1 MKLISGMKPRI
12 QETGCPMPTS
22 ITVIEIEKEIK
33 SLSRDEQLMLM
44 EKLVRQ
50 LRKSGQSESELDWKH
65 LYGLGKDLW
74 RTEDAQEYVN
84 SLREDRM

>member
-1 MKLISGMKPRI
+1 
-12 QETGCPMPTS
+12 MPTP
-22 ITVIEIEKEIK
+22 ITIIEIEKEIK

-50 LRKSGQSESELDWKH
+50 LRKSGQSDSELDWKH

-84 SLREDRM
+84 SLREDRL

>member
-1 MKLISGMKPRI
+1 MKQK
-12 QETGCPMPTS
+12 TGCPMPTP
-22 ITVIEIEKEIK
+22 ITIIEIEKEIK

-50 LRKSGQSESELDWKH
+50 LRKSGQSDSELDWKH

-84 SLREDRM
+84 SLREDRL

>member
-1 MKLISGMKPRI
+1 
-12 QETGCPMPTS
+12 MPTPS
-22 ITVIEIEKEIK
+22 TITQIEKQIWN
-33 SLSRDEQLMLM
+33 LSRDEQLMLM

-50 LRKSGQSESELDWKH
+50 LRKSGQSERELDWKH